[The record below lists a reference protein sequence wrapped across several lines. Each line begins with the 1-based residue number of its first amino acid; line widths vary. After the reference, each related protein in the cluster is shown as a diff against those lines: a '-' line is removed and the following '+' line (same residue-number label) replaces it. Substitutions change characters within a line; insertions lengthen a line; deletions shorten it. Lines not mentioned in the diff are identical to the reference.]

1 MAVVALE
8 GSSYYF
14 RVNHGIQNNT
24 FFHLIIWLLPLRTNP
39 TTAPSTW
46 DLVVEEF
53 KLNKSLLN
61 CPFWKKKSSLFR
73 LWDHVIQ
80 FVLVLVELHMFTS
93 NSKIFDTE
101 KLSLGIGTGQ
111 EEGLSKKLESL
122 LSMPIKIGGLGI
134 GNIKE
139 EN

>member
-39 TTAPSTW
+39 TTASSTW

-61 CPFWKKKSSLFR
+61 CPFWKKKVISLSIVGSCYSICPCTCGAPYVYFQFKNFR
-73 LWDHVIQ
+73 YRET
-80 FVLVLVELHMFTS
+80 FF
-93 NSKIFDTE
+93 
-101 KLSLGIGTGQ
+101 GIGTGQ
-111 EEGLSKKLESL
+111 EEGLSNKLESL